1 MLSIGSVVIRVDDLD
16 REVAFWTAALGYVPR
31 EPMDEDFA
39 LLRPAQGDGVNV
51 SLDAVAAPRV
61 LPPRLHLDLY
71 TEDRDGEVR
80 RLEEL
85 GARRVQWDKQPADAD
100 YVIMEDPEGNRFCV
114 VDTSDGAEASD
125 TSGGADAGGG
135 AEADAGGGLSA
146 PSA

>member
-1 MLSIGSVVIRVDDLD
+1 MLSIGSIVIRVDDLD

-31 EPMDEDFA
+31 EPVDEDFA

-80 RLEEL
+80 RLEGL

-114 VDTSDGAEASD
+114 VDTS
-125 TSGGADAGGG
+125 GGADAGGG
-135 AEADAGGGLSA
+135 AESDAGGGLSA
-146 PSA
+146 PSP